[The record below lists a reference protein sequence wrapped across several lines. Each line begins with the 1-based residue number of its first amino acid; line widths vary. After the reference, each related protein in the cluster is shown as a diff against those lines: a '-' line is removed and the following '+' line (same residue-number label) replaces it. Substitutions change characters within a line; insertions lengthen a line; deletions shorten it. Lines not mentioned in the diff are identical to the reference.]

1 MLQKST
7 FAKCDKKKYS
17 KKIRSI
23 KFILK
28 KKQFDEKVRNLI
40 LLRQSQYRQRNVYV
54 YCGI

>member
-40 LLRQSQYRQRNVYV
+40 LLRQSQRNVYV